1 MIKQAIYSVFLLLSS
16 VLLAQNDLSFEQGN
30 TLYNEGK
37 YTEALNVYE
46 SIVDTGEHSA
56 ELYYNIA
63 NSHYKLNHIAPSIYY
78 YEKALLLKPNDKDI
92 LNNIAYAKNMT
103 IDAIETIPEVGF
115 SRLLNN
121 FTHTF
126 SYDNWAKLAVSLMVL
141 FVALFLIYYFSYS
154 TSKKRLAFVSSSF
167 TVVLALISVL
177 FAFHK
182 DELDTRDQPAIVF
195 AKEAQIKSEPNLRS
209 VEAFKLH
216 EGTKVQILDT
226 VNNWKEIKIADGK
239 TGWVMSDDIK
249 PLKIF

>member
-1 MIKQAIYSVFLLLSS
+1 MMKQLFYIITCLVSTVCI
-16 VLLAQNDLSFEQGN
+16 AQSNISFEQGN

-37 YTEALNVYE
+37 YTEALTVYK
-46 SIVDTGEHSA
+46 SILDTGEHSA
-56 ELYYNIA
+56 ELYYNMA
-63 NSHYKLNHIAPSIYY
+63 NAHYKLNHIAPSIYY

-103 IDAIETIPEVGF
+103 IDAIDEVPDVGF
-115 SRLLNN
+115 SRLLNK

-126 SYDNWAKLAVSLMVL
+126 SFDNWAKLAVGLMILFVVL
-141 FVALFLIYYFSYS
+141 FLVYYFSYS
-154 TSKKRLAFVSSSF
+154 TVKKRLAFVTSSF
-167 TVVLALISVL
+167 AVALSLIAVL

-182 DELDTRDQPAIVF
+182 YELDAKDQPAIVF
-195 AKEAQIKSEPNLRS
+195 AKETQVKSEPNLRS

-239 TGWVMSDDIK
+239 TGWIISDDIK
-249 PLKIF
+249 MLKTF

>member
-1 MIKQAIYSVFLLLSS
+1 MIKQAIYAIMLLLGST
-16 VLLAQNDLSFEQGN
+16 LFAQTNVSFEQAN

-37 YTEALNVYE
+37 YTEALGVYK
-46 SIVDTGEHSA
+46 SIIDTGEHSA

-63 NSHYKLNHIAPSIYY
+63 NTHYKLNHIAPSIYY

-103 IDAIETIPEVGF
+103 IDAIEVVPEVGF

-126 SYDNWAKLAVSLMVL
+126 TFDNWAKLAVGLMVL
-141 FVALFLIYYFSYS
+141 FVILFLIYYFSYG
-154 TSKKRLAFVSSSF
+154 TTKKRLAFISSS
-167 TVVLALISVL
+167 LAIGLSLIAIL

-182 DELDTRDQPAIVF
+182 YELDERDQPAIVF
-195 AKEAQIKSEPNLRS
+195 AKETQIKTEPNLRS
-209 VEAFKLH
+209 IEAFKLH

-239 TGWVMSDDIK
+239 TGWVLSDDIK
-249 PLKIF
+249 LLKIF